1 LGINWYTRPGVV
13 MPGADATKVHG
24 PSADRCTSPATGRDT
39 GTDVVW
45 MVVVRVVEEVEL
57 TELVVVEA
65 AVSAVGAAV
74 CATGSVAGWALPPLQ
89 AATSAAP
96 ATHDQGTMC
105 RRMDVLRR

>member
-39 GTDVVW
+39 GGGAGVVI
-45 MVVVRVVEEVEL
+45 RVVDEVEL
-57 TELVVVEA
+57 TELVVVDA
-65 AVSAVGAAV
+65 TVSAVGAAV